1 MHCNESCVFA
11 LTPVD
16 FYVGDVALGGRK
28 LNKEEGLFNDK
39 RKPSGFGTKQIFVS
53 SSIRYSGRNT
63 YAKPKR

>member
-1 MHCNESCVFA
+1 MNFNCVFA

-28 LNKEEGLFNDK
+28 LNEEEGHFNDK
-39 RKPSGFGTKQIFVS
+39 RKRSGFYSKQIFVS
-53 SSIRYSGRNT
+53 PSIRYSGRNT